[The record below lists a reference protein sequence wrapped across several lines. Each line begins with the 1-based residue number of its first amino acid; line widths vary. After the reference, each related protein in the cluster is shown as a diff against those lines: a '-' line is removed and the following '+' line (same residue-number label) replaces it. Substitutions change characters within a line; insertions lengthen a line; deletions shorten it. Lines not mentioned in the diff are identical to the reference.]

1 METINW
7 GIIGCGDVTE
17 KKSGPAFNK
26 VPGCK
31 LVAVMRRDA
40 NKAAD
45 YAQRHGVGKW
55 YSDGNDLINDPQVN
69 AVYVATPP
77 SSHLDYAIAALQKG
91 YPVYVEKP
99 VTINAAQATQLANA
113 VQQYNGK
120 LIVAHYRRR
129 LPMFLKVK
137 ELLEQHAI
145 GEVRTVQIRLWQSRK
160 PALVTKGAPNWRTQP
175 ELSGGGYFHDLA
187 PHQLDLMLYFFG
199 EPVHYH
205 GFGLNQA
212 KASNA
217 DDHITGSILF
227 KNNVVVNGSW
237 CFNVAETENIDSCE
251 IIGSEGKLSFPIFG
265 NTIKLNTATVKES
278 FDFVQPE
285 NVQLPMITSVVAY
298 LKGMEPNPC
307 TIEEAVTLMKVIDA
321 FASKPN
327 KL

>member
-1 METINW
+1 MKTINW

-26 VPGCK
+26 VPGSK

-40 NKAAD
+40 GKAAD
-45 YAQRHGVGKW
+45 YAKRHQVNKW
-55 YSDGNDLINDPQVN
+55 YSDASELMNDPEVN
-69 AVYVATPP
+69 AIYVATPP

-99 VTINAAQATQLANA
+99 VTLNAAQAQQLADA

-137 ELLEQHAI
+137 ELLEQKAI
-145 GEVRTVQIRLWQSRK
+145 GDVRTVQIRLWQSRK

-199 EPVHYH
+199 EPVYYQ

-212 KASNA
+212 EENNA
-217 DDHITGSILF
+217 DDHISGSILF
-227 KNNVVVNGSW
+227 ENGVVVNGSW
-237 CFNVAETENIDSCE
+237 CFNVAETENVDSCE
-251 IIGSEGKLSFPIFG
+251 MIGSEGKITFPIFG
-265 NTIKLNTATVKES
+265 NKVVLKNKTREQTFE
-278 FDFVQPE
+278 FEQPE
-285 NVQLPMITSVVAY
+285 NIQHPMITSMVAY
-298 LKGMEPNPC
+298 LNNEEPNPC

-321 FASKPN
+321 FAAKPN
-327 KL
+327 N

>member
-26 VPGCK
+26 VPGSK

-40 NKAAD
+40 DKAAD
-45 YAQRHGVGKW
+45 YARRHQVSQW
-55 YSDGNDLINDPQVN
+55 FSEASELINAPEVN
-69 AVYVATPP
+69 AIYVATPP
-77 SSHLDYAIAALQKG
+77 SSHLEYAIAALQKG

-99 VTINAAQATQLANA
+99 VTMNAAQAQQLANA
-113 VQQYNGK
+113 VQQYNGR

-137 ELLEQHAI
+137 ELLKQKTI
-145 GEVRTVQIRLWQSRK
+145 GDVRTVQLRLWQSRK
-160 PALVTKGAPNWRTQP
+160 PALVTKGSPNWRTKP

-205 GFGLNQA
+205 GFGINQGQE
-212 KASNA
+212 NEA
-217 DDHITGSILF
+217 DDHISGSILF
-227 KNNVVVNGSW
+227 ESKVVVNGSW

-251 IIGSEGKLSFPIFG
+251 IVGSEGKISFAVFG
-265 NTIKLNTATVKES
+265 NKVIVKNENGEQTIE
-278 FDFVQPE
+278 FEQPE
-285 NVQLPMITSVVAY
+285 NIQHPMITSMVAY
-298 LKGMEPNPC
+298 LNNKEPNPC
-307 TIEEAVTLMKVIDA
+307 TIEEAVTLMKIIDT

-327 KL
+327 N